1 MTREWSGSI
10 CMALT
15 NISPVLPSGF
25 RDYLPAE
32 AIARGRMIATIRT
45 VFERYGFDPLETPAV
60 ERTDVL
66 TGNDPR
72 FRMIIYEAQTTAQ
85 RRAAEP
91 IDTALRYDLT
101 VPLARVVAANRSLP
115 LPFKRY
121 QTGNVWRGERPQAG
135 RFREFLQC
143 DADIVGTASPLA
155 DAEAIACI
163 ADAMRALGITQFA
176 IRINNRKILNGLAE
190 AVGFDIAQA
199 ADVLRVIDKLP
210 KVGREAV
217 LRELGKPKRGANVAE
232 GDDAS
237 ESDSGC
243 GLSASAVERIGVFLA
258 LAGTTDTLLDQMAA
272 FFSESVVATEGV
284 AELRSVIAAL
294 RAMEVPEEVVVLDPS
309 IARGL
314 SYYTGTVFETFLGE
328 LPSMGSVCSGGR
340 YDDLVARF
348 SDVSVPA
355 VGFSFGVDRLFAA
368 LTTLNYIAGVATT
381 AEVLVTIMDPEALP
395 EYLAMTAA
403 LRRADIRTVLW
414 LGTRMGFKEQL
425 AYASDR
431 GIPIAVIAGSDE
443 RAAGTVTIR
452 DLRTR
457 QQEVV
462 ARDALI
468 ASVRR
473 MLVGRNA

>member
-1 MTREWSGSI
+1 MSTI
-10 CMALT
+10 TIPPA
-15 NISPVLPSGF
+15 LPSGF

-32 AIARGRMIATIRT
+32 AIARGRMIATIRA

-85 RRAAEP
+85 RRAGEP

-121 QTGNVWRGERPQAG
+121 QMGNVWRGERPQAG

-155 DAEAIACI
+155 DAEVIACI
-163 ADAMRALGITQFA
+163 ADVMRALGITQFT

-190 AVGFDIAQA
+190 AAGFDVAQA

-210 KVGREAV
+210 KIGREAV
-217 LRELGKPKRGANVAE
+217 LRELGKPQRTASAAE

-237 ESDSGC
+237 ESESGC
-243 GLSASAVERIGVFLA
+243 GLSVSAVERIGIFLA
-258 LAGTTDTLLDQMAA
+258 LAGTTDALLDQMAT
-272 FFSESVVATEGV
+272 FFVGSPVATEGV
-284 AELRSVIAAL
+284 TELRSVIAAL
-294 RAMEVPEEVVVLDPS
+294 RAMGVPEEAFVLDPS

-348 SDVSVPA
+348 SDISVPA
-355 VGFSFGVDRLFAA
+355 VGCSFGVDRLFAA
-368 LTTLNYIAGVATT
+368 LTTLNRIAGATT
-381 AEVLVTIMDPEALP
+381 ATEVFVTIMDPEALP
-395 EYLAMTAA
+395 EYLAIAA
-403 LRRADIRTVLW
+403 ELRRADIRTVLW

-425 AYASDR
+425 SYASER
-431 GIPIAVIAGSDE
+431 GIPIAVIVGSDE
-443 RAAGTVTIR
+443 RAAGTVVLR

-462 ARDALI
+462 ARDALVV
-468 ASVRR
+468 AARR
-473 MLVGRNA
+473 MLAGRDA